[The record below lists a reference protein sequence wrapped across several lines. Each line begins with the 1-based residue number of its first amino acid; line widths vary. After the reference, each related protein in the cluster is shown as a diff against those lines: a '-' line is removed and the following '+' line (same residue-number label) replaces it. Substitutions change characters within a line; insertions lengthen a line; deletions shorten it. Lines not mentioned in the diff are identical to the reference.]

1 MSRITLSNTGDWKL
15 EFEDQDVRGYR
26 AVDEDGTPIGTV
38 DAMII
43 NTEEERVDA
52 IVLEDGTEYPA
63 ADISIGDDVVYV
75 TGVHA
80 GAAAGAATTTDADV
94 NETVR
99 VYGDSGQ
106 VVRREQVEDGDYD
119 AHVDAFRT
127 HHSASYAGTE
137 FDDYDP
143 AYRYGFDTAHDDDY
157 RNRSYV
163 DAEDDVRTGYGS
175 AHADR
180 DYDSDRDAIRYGY
193 TRAQH
198 PSR

>member
-1 MSRITLSNTGDWKL
+1 MSRISLSNTGDYKL

-26 AVDEDGTPIGTV
+26 AVDEDGTPVGTV
-38 DAMII
+38 DAMIV
-43 NTEEERVDA
+43 NTDEERVDA

-63 ADISIGDDVVYV
+63 ADISIGDGVVYL

-80 GAAAGAATTTDADV
+80 GATDGDV
-94 NETVR
+94 DETVR
-99 VYGDSGQ
+99 VYGDSGK
-106 VVRREQVEDGDYD
+106 VIRREQVEDGDYD

-127 HHSASYAGTE
+127 HHGASYAGTDY
-137 FDDYDP
+137 DDYDD

-163 DAEDDVRTGYGS
+163 DAEDDIRTGYGS
-175 AHADR
+175 SYADR